1 MLSCS
6 LDGKIIITPNRRLA
20 GFISDNLAQRKERY
34 QVQPINDFVK
44 EIYYQHIGSSL
55 IPKMFISSTQ
65 QHILI
70 QKIIENSIHNSGL
83 LKSSSTADKVLQA
96 IKFIKSWRIPVT
108 EFSSYMNNDTEVFI
122 DWYEDYISALE
133 KLELIDEEDIIESSS
148 LAIFDN
154 NIFWFNEIIL
164 FGFNEIAPLLQMLI
178 DSFAKSGICNQQLYA
193 THEIN
198 NWHLELNT
206 QENEWDHAARWAK
219 YHSDNSD
226 DSIAV
231 VVPDLAT
238 YRREVANIMHKY
250 FAAEKINISAPQSL
264 SSYPLVKDA
273 LSSIQ
278 LILDTIAFSDL
289 SYWLRHCHNIKDA
302 YSTKASKA
310 KFEKELRG
318 FCQGVIKKQ
327 TLIDYIDDYLQKE
340 DEGWLQS
347 LHLVLT
353 KNRFFGEK
361 HSVIEWVEIFKTV
374 LVDLGWPDGV
384 KNSKKNA
391 DILACWN
398 LALIEY
404 KSLNQIIGLSS
415 LDAAIEKLK
424 YVVANIPFL
433 PETDNAKVH
442 VLGLL
447 EASGVPFDRIWV
459 TGMSE
464 GVWPQEPDPNPF
476 IPSIIQKKYNLP
488 RSTSIR
494 EYSVALQITDSF
506 KQTPKKEAIFSYART
521 IKELEVRGSKL
532 ITDINK
538 MTVNELNLVKICTD
552 IITVEVQ
559 KYTDDKGIR
568 LATKNIRQGVQILQ
582 DQAWCSF
589 RGYARHRLLCNKIE
603 DLNYGVSAKE
613 HGQLL
618 HNVLADIWEH
628 LKNQQQL
635 LQLSKEAQLKIV
647 QVTVDKWLQEFIQ
660 KNNNSMLNSLIEFER
675 ARLVENINHW
685 ISFERKRSEFS
696 VVAIE
701 KKKKV
706 NLSDLSFNIR
716 LDRID
721 KGVDGSYT
729 IIDYKTGTVDPHG
742 WFGNRIREPQL
753 PIYALI
759 SEEQNVGV
767 VVASFKNANYEFK
780 GIVTNKDLYPGAKEV
795 EYFNNKIKG
804 ECNWDS
810 LKEQWKDKLE
820 IIAKEYTSAEA
831 KINPVNGEA
840 TCRICELRL
849 LCRRDVCY
857 ANID

>member
-1 MLSCS
+1 
-6 LDGKIIITPNRRLA
+6 
-20 GFISDNLAQRKERY
+20 
-34 QVQPINDFVK
+34 
-44 EIYYQHIGSSL
+44 
-55 IPKMFISSTQ
+55 
-65 QHILI
+65 
-70 QKIIENSIHNSGL
+70 
-83 LKSSSTADKVLQA
+83 
-96 IKFIKSWRIPVT
+96 
-108 EFSSYMNNDTEVFI
+108 
-122 DWYEDYISALE
+122 
-133 KLELIDEEDIIESSS
+133 
-148 LAIFDN
+148 
-154 NIFWFNEIIL
+154 
-164 FGFNEIAPLLQMLI
+164 
-178 DSFAKSGICNQQLYA
+178 
-193 THEIN
+193 
-198 NWHLELNT
+198 
-206 QENEWDHAARWAK
+206 
-219 YHSDNSD
+219 
-226 DSIAV
+226 
-231 VVPDLAT
+231 
-238 YRREVANIMHKY
+238 
-250 FAAEKINISAPQSL
+250 
-264 SSYPLVKDA
+264 
-273 LSSIQ
+273 
-278 LILDTIAFSDL
+278 
-289 SYWLRHCHNIKDA
+289 
-302 YSTKASKA
+302 
-310 KFEKELRG
+310 
-318 FCQGVIKKQ
+318 
-327 TLIDYIDDYLQKE
+327 
-340 DEGWLQS
+340 
-347 LHLVLT
+347 
-353 KNRFFGEK
+353 
-361 HSVIEWVEIFKTV
+361 
-374 LVDLGWPDGV
+374 
-384 KNSKKNA
+384 
-391 DILACWN
+391 
-398 LALIEY
+398 
-404 KSLNQIIGLSS
+404 
-415 LDAAIEKLK
+415 
-424 YVVANIPFL
+424 
-433 PETDNAKVH
+433 
-442 VLGLL
+442 
-447 EASGVPFDRIWV
+447 
-459 TGMSE
+459 
-464 GVWPQEPDPNPF
+464 
-476 IPSIIQKKYNLP
+476 
-488 RSTSIR
+488 
-494 EYSVALQITDSF
+494 